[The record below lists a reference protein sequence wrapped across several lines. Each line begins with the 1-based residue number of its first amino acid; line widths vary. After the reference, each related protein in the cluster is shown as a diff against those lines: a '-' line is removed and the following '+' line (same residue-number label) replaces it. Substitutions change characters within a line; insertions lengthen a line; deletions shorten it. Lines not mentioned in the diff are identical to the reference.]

1 LRIKAMSDQDIE
13 AAAANYRATYDTT
26 LAELQSRVWGGNLH
40 LGLFET
46 PEEPLLA
53 AQLRANR
60 HMAAAADLRPGQV
73 VIEAACGVGGT
84 ARFLAKEQGVRV
96 RATNIAEMQLTE
108 ARELA
113 EKAGLSHLLEF
124 RFADY
129 HNLPFVD
136 ASCDVWWCQ
145 EALLYSV
152 DKRRVFDEAM
162 RVVRPGG
169 RLIMS
174 DLLLDESVT
183 GAARE
188 QFTTKLKAP
197 NMWSI
202 ERWDRRSASCRWR
215 SSSARTG
222 PPIPG
227 SPSSACSPISRRRA
241 RNSCRGSGRRWSRRP
256 MSGSRSSSRWRG
268 RASSAGASMRYGAEA

>member
-1 LRIKAMSDQDIE
+1 MSDQEIE
-13 AAAANYRATYDTT
+13 AAAAHYRATYDTA

-40 LGLFET
+40 LGLFER
-46 PEEPLLA
+46 PDEPLFP
-53 AQLRANR
+53 AQMRANR
-60 HMAAAADLRPGQV
+60 HMAAAADLKPGQM

-84 ARFLAKEQGVRV
+84 ARFLALEHGVRV
-96 RATNIAEMQLTE
+96 RATNIAEMQLAE
-108 ARELA
+108 ARQLA

-129 HNLPFVD
+129 HQLPFAD

-152 DKRRVFDEAM
+152 DKRRVLEEAM

-183 GAARE
+183 GRARE
-188 QFTTKLKAP
+188 EFTTKLKAP

-202 ERWDRRSASCRWR
+202 ERWDDLLGTLPLELMERQDWAIHTRPTFAHVVANLEAARAEFLPRVGPEMVEGTHERLSIQLEMARAGKLGWCFYALRR
-215 SSSARTG
+215 
-222 PPIPG
+222 
-227 SPSSACSPISRRRA
+227 
-241 RNSCRGSGRRWSRRP
+241 
-256 MSGSRSSSRWRG
+256 
-268 RASSAGASMRYGAEA
+268 